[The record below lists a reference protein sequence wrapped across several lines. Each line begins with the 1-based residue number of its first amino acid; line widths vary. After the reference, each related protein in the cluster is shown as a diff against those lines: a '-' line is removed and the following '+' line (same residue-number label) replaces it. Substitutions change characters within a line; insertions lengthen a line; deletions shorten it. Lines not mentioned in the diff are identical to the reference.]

1 MDHLPLRLNPGED
14 LRAALQSVARE
25 HHQRAAFVVAG
36 IGSLVDARLRLAAA
50 ADVLLVPGPSEILT
64 LSGSLGM
71 DHAHLHMSVADAQ
84 GRVWGGHVMA
94 GCCVRTTAEL
104 LIRCGQPML
113 KEDLTRYEE
122 NGFGARMTVK
132 YAERWTYN
140 FGRSEFMQFVTVE
153 NGIITEI
160 EDGPR
165 GG

>member
-104 LIRCGQPML
+104 LIAWLP
-113 KEDLTRYEE
+113 DWD
-122 NGFGARMTVK
+122 FAREPDAATGYLELVV
-132 YAERWTYN
+132 R
-140 FGRSEFMQFVTVE
+140 
-153 NGIITEI
+153 
-160 EDGPR
+160 PR
-165 GG
+165 RT

>member
-1 MDHLPLRLNPGED
+1 MRFDADYEELKKKRSQLDFED
-14 LRAALQSVARE
+14 LIAR
-25 HHQRAAFVVAG
+25 
-36 IGSLVDARLRLAAA
+36 
-50 ADVLLVPGPSEILT
+50 
-64 LSGSLGM
+64 
-71 DHAHLHMSVADAQ
+71 
-84 GRVWGGHVMA
+84 
-94 GCCVRTTAEL
+94 TAEL

-153 NGIITEI
+153 NGVITEI